1 MSGHGVVK
9 KKIDY
14 AIKHNIPVSIN
25 HDSPYSI
32 DQNLWGRA
40 NECGILEDP
49 YAAPPEDAFD
59 LTNAL
64 EETPDTADEIILTFD
79 KGIPVQIDGKTY
91 ELDDLI
97 LTLNA
102 LAGKH
107 SIGRIDHVE
116 NQTCRY
122 RIKRNL

>member
-1 MSGHGVVK
+1 MQL
-9 KKIDY
+9 
-14 AIKHNIPVSIN
+14 NIISLYQSTT
-25 HDSPYSI
+25 DSPYSI

-79 KGIPVQIDGKTY
+79 KGIQFK
-91 ELDDLI
+91 LM
-97 LTLNA
+97 A
-102 LAGKH
+102 KH
-107 SIGRIDHVE
+107 M
-116 NQTCRY
+116 N
-122 RIKRNL
+122 

>member
-9 KKIDY
+9 KETDY

-25 HDSPYSI
+25 LDSPYSI

-64 EETPDTADEIILTFD
+64 EETPDAADEII
-79 KGIPVQIDGKTY
+79 
-91 ELDDLI
+91 
-97 LTLNA
+97 
-102 LAGKH
+102 
-107 SIGRIDHVE
+107 
-116 NQTCRY
+116 
-122 RIKRNL
+122 

>member
-1 MSGHGVVK
+1 MSGHGVREEEM
-9 KKIDY
+9 DY

-59 LTNAL
+59 LTNA
-64 EETPDTADEIILTFD
+64 F
-79 KGIPVQIDGKTY
+79 
-91 ELDDLI
+91 
-97 LTLNA
+97 
-102 LAGKH
+102 
-107 SIGRIDHVE
+107 R
-116 NQTCRY
+116 
-122 RIKRNL
+122 RNTR

>member
-1 MSGHGVVK
+1 MQLNIISLYQSTLIHLILSI
-9 KKIDY
+9 KIY
-14 AIKHNIPVSIN
+14 G
-25 HDSPYSI
+25 
-32 DQNLWGRA
+32 Q

-64 EETPDTADEIILTFD
+64 EETPDAADEIILTFD
-79 KGIPVQIDGKTY
+79 KGIRQIDGKTY
-91 ELDDLI
+91 QLDDLI

-107 SIGRIDHVE
+107 RIGRIDHVE
-116 NQTCRY
+116 NRLVG
-122 RIKRNL
+122 IKSRRNL

>member
-1 MSGHGVVK
+1 
-9 KKIDY
+9 
-14 AIKHNIPVSIN
+14 
-25 HDSPYSI
+25 DSPYSI

-107 SIGRIDHVE
+107 G
-116 NQTCRY
+116 
-122 RIKRNL
+122 